1 MCTPVVLLPH
11 FISCSSCNSSV
22 KDVALSLCVDKGTE
36 RGKEKSVALSSICF
50 VLGAEGEL
58 FY

>member
-1 MCTPVVLLPH
+1 
-11 FISCSSCNSSV
+11 
-22 KDVALSLCVDKGTE
+22 VDKGTE